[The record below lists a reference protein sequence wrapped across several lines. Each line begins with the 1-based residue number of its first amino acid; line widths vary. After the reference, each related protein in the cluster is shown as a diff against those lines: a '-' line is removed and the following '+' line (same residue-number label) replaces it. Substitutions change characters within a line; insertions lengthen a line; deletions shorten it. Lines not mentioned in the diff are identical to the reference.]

1 MYFCKM
7 NLWIDIVSDALWGWC
22 LIFVL
27 IGCAM
32 WFTLRS
38 RGVQFRMIG
47 EMFRLLG
54 EGKVHAGD
62 ADLNKL
68 DMYYPI
74 LNIIREESKKYE
86 YKPNKEQNIVV
97 IDEDGNEYARISMD
111 KFMEESSKLLESI
124 KGASERAF
132 EVPDAECFMSQ
143 IGCTKIKAPSQD
155 KADIHIVIHDL
166 RTNMTPLLG
175 FSIKSQL
182 GSASTL
188 LNPGLPTNI
197 TYKVVGGD
205 MKDQELGEINAI
217 EDHLPRMQALLD
229 KGYKLEYFEIAHQT
243 FKNNLLFLDMCMP
256 ELVARCLV
264 LGSMPG
270 LDTSTKEIVEKI
282 AEENPFGY
290 TGNNITGFYEHK
302 VKVLLLDTALGMT
315 SAKEWNGHYDAN
327 GGYLVVKSD
336 GDIVCYHFYN
346 KNDVED
352 YLYNNT
358 RFDRASRTRYDFGSL
373 YRGED
378 GEVYMKLNLQ
388 IRFKK

>member
-1 MYFCKM
+1 MAITGNKGEWSEIY
-7 NLWIDIVSDALWGWC
+7 AL
-22 LIFVL
+22 
-27 IGCAM
+27 
-32 WFTLRS
+32 
-38 RGVQFRMIG
+38 
-47 EMFRLLG
+47 FRLLG

-68 DMYYPI
+68 DLYYPI

-86 YKPNKEQNIVV
+86 YRPNKEQNVVV
-97 IDEDGNEYARISMD
+97 IDEDGNEYVRISMD
-111 KFMEESSKLLESI
+111 KFMEESTKLLDSI
-124 KGASERAF
+124 KGAGSQRAF
-132 EVPDAECFMSQ
+132 EVPDTECFMSQ
-143 IGCTKIKAPSQD
+143 IGCTKIKAPSKD

-188 LNPGLPTNI
+188 LNPGMPTNI
-197 TYKVVGGD
+197 TYKIVGGKISD
-205 MKDQELGEINAI
+205 EEIEEINGI
-217 EDHLPRMQALLD
+217 EDHLPRMQAILD
-229 KGYKLEYFEIAHQT
+229 KGYRFEYYDIAHQT

-256 ELVARCLV
+256 ELIARCLV
-264 LGSMPG
+264 LGSMPKTS
-270 LDTSTKEIVEKI
+270 TSTKDIVKTV
-282 AEENPFGY
+282 AKENPFGF
-290 TGNNITGFYEHK
+290 TGKNVTAFYEHK
-302 VKVLLLDTALGMT
+302 IKVLLLDTALGMT

-346 KNDVED
+346 RNDVED

-358 RFDRASRTRYDFGSL
+358 RFDRASRSRYAFGKL
-373 YRGED
+373 YRGVD
-378 GEVYMKLNLQ
+378 GNVFMKLNLQ

>member
-1 MYFCKM
+1 M
-7 NLWIDIVSDALWGWC
+7 ALSGNKGEWSE
-22 LIFVL
+22 IY
-27 IGCAM
+27 
-32 WFTLRS
+32 TL
-38 RGVQFRMIG
+38 
-47 EMFRLLG
+47 FRLLG

-68 DMYYPI
+68 ELYYPI
-74 LNIIREESKKYE
+74 LDIIREESKKYE
-86 YKPNKEQNIVV
+86 FKPNLYKKIVV
-97 IDEDGNEYARISMD
+97 IDEDGNEYARISME
-111 KFMEESSKLLESI
+111 KFMKESEKLLNSI
-124 KGASERAF
+124 KGAGSQRTF
-132 EVPDAECFMSQ
+132 EVPDAECFMNQ
-143 IGCTKIKAPSQD
+143 IGCTKLKAPSQD

-188 LNPGLPTNI
+188 LNPGMPTNI

-205 MKDQELGEINAI
+205 MTEQEIEEINSI
-217 EDHLPRMQALLD
+217 EDHLPRMQAMID
-229 KGYKLEYFEIAHQT
+229 KGYQLEFFEIAHQT
-243 FKNNLLFLDMCMP
+243 FMNNLLFLDMCMP
-256 ELVARCLV
+256 ELIARCLV
-264 LGSMPG
+264 MGSMPG
-270 LDTSTKEIVEKI
+270 MSTATKDIVEAI
-282 AEENPFGY
+282 AQQNPFGY
-290 TGNNITGFYEHK
+290 TGNNVSGFYEHK
-302 VKVLLLDTALGMT
+302 IKVLLLDTALGMT

-346 KNDVED
+346 KNDIED

-358 RFDRASRTRYDFGSL
+358 RFDRASRSRYDFGSL

-378 GEVYMKLNLQ
+378 GAIYMKLNLQ

>member
-1 MYFCKM
+1 MAITGNKGEWSELY
-7 NLWIDIVSDALWGWC
+7 AL
-22 LIFVL
+22 
-27 IGCAM
+27 
-32 WFTLRS
+32 
-38 RGVQFRMIG
+38 
-47 EMFRLLG
+47 FRLLG

-68 DMYYPI
+68 DLYYPI

-86 YKPNKEQNIVV
+86 YKPIKEQNIVV

-111 KFMEESSKLLESI
+111 KFMEESTKLLESI

-188 LNPGLPTNI
+188 LNPGMPTNI

-205 MKDQELGEINAI
+205 MTDQEVEEINAI
-217 EDHLPRMQALLD
+217 EDHLPRMQAMLD
-229 KGYKLEYFEIAHQT
+229 KGYKLEYFEIVHQT

-270 LDTSTKEIVEKI
+270 LGTSTKEIVEKI

-290 TGNNITGFYEHK
+290 TGNNVIGFYEHK
-302 VKVLLLDTALGMT
+302 IKVLLLDTALGMT

-373 YRGED
+373 YRGD
-378 GEVYMKLNLQ
+378 DDEVYMKLNLQ

>member
-1 MYFCKM
+1 MAITGNK
-7 NLWIDIVSDALWGWC
+7 
-22 LIFVL
+22 
-27 IGCAM
+27 
-32 WFTLRS
+32 
-38 RGVQFRMIG
+38 G
-47 EMFRLLG
+47 EWSELYAMFRLLG

-68 DMYYPI
+68 DLYYPI
-74 LNIIREESKKYE
+74 LNVIREESKKYE
-86 YKPNKEQNIVV
+86 YKPNREQNIVV

-111 KFMEESSKLLESI
+111 KFLEESTKLLESI
-124 KGASERAF
+124 KGGSERAF
-132 EVPDAECFMSQ
+132 EVPDAECFMRQ

-188 LNPGLPTNI
+188 LNPGMPTNI
-197 TYKVVGGD
+197 TYKVVGGN
-205 MKDQELGEINAI
+205 MTDQEIEEINAI
-217 EDHLPRMQALLD
+217 EDHLPRMQAMLD
-229 KGYKLEYFEIAHQT
+229 KGYELKFFEIAHQT

-264 LGSMPG
+264 LSSMPG
-270 LDTSTKEIVEKI
+270 MGTSIKEIVKKV

-290 TGNNITGFYEHK
+290 TGNNVTGFYEHK
-302 VKVLLLDTALGMT
+302 IKALLLDTALGMT
-315 SAKEWNGHYDAN
+315 PATEWNGHYDAN
-327 GGYLVVKSD
+327 GGYLVVKND

-358 RFDRASRTRYDFGSL
+358 RFDRASRSRYDFGSL